1 MTSPAPISS
10 AVNRLSKANSGGV
23 GLRFLVGLCVAAL
36 LPLSIYLISKRFEV
50 TSYAPFGLF
59 GAPVFAKTAEGDR
72 AYLLTGQWRRIR
84 QPGRHSSGYEYTEF
98 YVDMWAV
105 DAATAKPIWRKRLET
120 ERGGGM
126 IDREFLGVDGNAVW
140 LLLHDK
146 LAALS
151 ASDGS
156 VIAPVGKVE
165 ALNPELKGLM
175 PTDSRYIIFDHRGL
189 CITAADARQ
198 WRVDPAT
205 FKVTAVESVPQ
216 PPKEGAF
223 PPEFITPGGSGLHL
237 VRGLE
242 LTDSY
247 IGLLTEE
254 EAKVLETSNRPTAL
268 TPEVRRRVWGA
279 RAHTPDETIPMYR
292 NYTELKPLPEAPE
305 FLDAGLLR
313 EYSQAQQLSALWATD
328 PASVFVL
335 HRERLGKAGKLR
347 LARVS
352 GPVGKVQWEAALP
365 LTNVQSVKKMEKHIL
380 IFGHEYLEG
389 DPDISDALRDSPQ
402 RLVSVDIATGAVNFH
417 THSVS
422 DTHPEAVEIDV
433 GLE

>member
-1 MTSPAPISS
+1 MR
-10 AVNRLSKANSGGV
+10 V
-23 GLRFLVGLCVAAL
+23 LVGMCIAAL
-36 LPLSIYLISKRFEV
+36 LPLSIYLIAKRFEV

-84 QPGRHSSGYEYTEF
+84 PPGRYTTGYDYVEF

-105 DAATAKPIWRKRLET
+105 DAATAKPVWRKRLET

-140 LLLHDK
+140 LLLHGK
-146 LAALS
+146 LVALS

-156 VIAPVGKVE
+156 VIAPVGTVE
-165 ALNPELKGLM
+165 SLNPELKGLM
-175 PTDSRYIIFDHRGL
+175 PTDSRYIVFDSRGL
-189 CITAADARQ
+189 CITAADARL

-205 FKVTAVESVPQ
+205 FKVAEVVSVPQ
-216 PPKEGAF
+216 PPKEGTY
-223 PPEFITPGGSGLHL
+223 PPEFITPGGNGLHL

-242 LTDSY
+242 MTNSWL
-247 IGLLTEE
+247 GLLTEE
-254 EAKVLETSNRPTAL
+254 EAKVLETSNRTTAL

-279 RAHTPDETIPMYR
+279 KAHTPDETIPMYR
-292 NYTELKPLPEAPE
+292 NYTELKPLPETPE

-313 EYSQAQQLSALWATD
+313 EYSQAQQLPALWVTD

-335 HRERLGKAGKLR
+335 HRERLGEAGKLR

-352 GPVGKVQWEAALP
+352 GPVGKVEWEAALP

-402 RLVSVDIATGAVNFH
+402 RLVSVEIATGAVHVH

-422 DTHPEAVEIDV
+422 DTHPEAVKIDV
-433 GLE
+433 GL

>member
-1 MTSPAPISS
+1 MTNPTRKSS
-10 AVNRLSKANSGGV
+10 DALSDQNFGGV
-23 GLRFLVGLCVAAL
+23 AMRVLVGLCIAAL
-36 LPLSIYLISKRFEV
+36 LPLSTYLISKSFNE

-84 QPGRHSSGYEYTEF
+84 PPGRHSSGYDYTEF

-140 LLLHDK
+140 LLLHGK
-146 LAALS
+146 LVALS

-156 VIAPVGKVE
+156 VIAPVGSVE

-175 PTDSRYIIFDHRGL
+175 PTDSRYIVFDSRGL
-189 CITAADARQ
+189 CITAADARL

-205 FKVTAVESVPQ
+205 FKVTEVVPVPQ

-242 LTDSY
+242 LTDSW

-254 EAKVLETSNRPTAL
+254 EAKVLETSDRTTAL

-313 EYSQAQQLSALWATD
+313 EYSQAQQLPALWATD

-335 HRERLGKAGKLR
+335 HRERLGEAGKLR

-402 RLVSVDIATGAVNFH
+402 RLVSVEIATGAVNFH

-422 DTHPEAVEIDV
+422 DTHPEAVKIDV